1 MAEILGFYDLL
12 RSARGCVSREMC
24 SPWLDL
30 KSLDTERGE
39 AATQQLSLS
48 LLLKPDFFD

>member
-12 RSARGCVSREMC
+12 RSAGGCVSREMC

-30 KSLDTERGE
+30 NSLDTERGE
-39 AATQQLSLS
+39 AATQQLSLA
-48 LLLKPDFFD
+48 LLLKCHFFD

>member
-12 RSARGCVSREMC
+12 RSAGGCVSGEMC

-30 KSLDTERGE
+30 NSLDTERGE
-39 AATQQLSLS
+39 TVKQARSNYHYHYY
-48 LLLKPDFFD
+48 